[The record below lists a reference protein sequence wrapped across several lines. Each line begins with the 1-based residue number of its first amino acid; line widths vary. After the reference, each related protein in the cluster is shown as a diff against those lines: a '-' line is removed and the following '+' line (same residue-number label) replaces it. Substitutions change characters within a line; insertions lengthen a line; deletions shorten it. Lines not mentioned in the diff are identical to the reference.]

1 MSFFKI
7 ITYTIIIGLLSYVF
21 CIVFIAV
28 NSFLQYQ
35 HKVPKNADYVIVLGA
50 GLKKDKPTRAL
61 RYRIETAAKYAKE
74 NKSAKIIVSGGKG
87 NDELISEAECMRIE
101 LIKLGIEEDRI
112 VKEDFSTNT
121 YENMKFS
128 KKLIH
133 NDQAQGV
140 VVSNDYH
147 LFKSLKLAKKQGL
160 HVVGL
165 PAKTPK
171 VIIPTAYFRE
181 CLSILKAIYYKQ
193 I

>member
-7 ITYTIIIGLLSYVF
+7 ITYTIIIGILSYVF
-21 CIVFIAV
+21 CIVFIGV

-35 HKVPKNADYVIVLGA
+35 HKVPEDADYVIVLGA

-87 NDELISEAECMRIE
+87 NDELISEAECMKLE

-112 VKEDFSTNT
+112 VKEDLSTNT

-128 KKLIH
+128 KKLIN

-147 LFKSLKLAKKQGL
+147 LFRSLKLAKKQGL
-160 HVVGL
+160 NVVGL
-165 PAKTPK
+165 PARTPK
-171 VIIPTAYFRE
+171 VIIPTAYLRE
-181 CLSILKAIYYKQ
+181 CLSILKATYYKQ